1 MFSLDLLVNL
11 ILVPIGFLLLV
22 YIRERLHRIFLP
34 RDTPRARTR
43 GMNRRAETA
52 LPSKKN

>member
-52 LPSKKN
+52 LQSKKN